1 MVVEPGL
8 RERKKLRTRQL
19 ITDVAWRLFM
29 ERGFDGVSVLEIAR
43 EAELSEATVFNY
55 FPAKEDLVYGR
66 LASFQEDLLT
76 AVRDRPAGQSVVAAF
91 GQLVVEPRGLLASDE
106 AGAGASIAAV
116 ARLITGS
123 RALLARERE
132 LWDQYT
138 ASLAELV
145 AEERGVAP
153 DEVGPWVVANALI
166 GVQRALVDAV
176 RRQVLAGVPTQTIVR
191 RVRERG
197 RSAMGVLERG
207 IDIS

>member
-19 ITDVAWRLFM
+19 ITDVAWRLFK
-29 ERGFDGVSVLEIAR
+29 EHGFDGVSVLEIAR

-66 LASFQEDLLT
+66 LASFQEDLLA
-76 AVRDRPAGQSVVAAF
+76 AVRDRPADQSVVAAF

-176 RRQVLAGVPTQTIVR
+176 RRQVLAGVPTQTIVL